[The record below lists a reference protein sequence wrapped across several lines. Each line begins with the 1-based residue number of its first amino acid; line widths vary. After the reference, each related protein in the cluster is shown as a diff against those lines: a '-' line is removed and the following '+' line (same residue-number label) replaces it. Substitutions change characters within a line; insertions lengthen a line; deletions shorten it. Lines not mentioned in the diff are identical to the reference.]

1 MGESVTEDVT
11 DLEITPGLEGLNI
24 LEITPGLIGLNLNIL
39 HVLDMH
45 MREEAKWTILKS
57 IDREHPAV
65 SNVQKNMAALL
76 KSRIPKERHEGRE
89 DLESIVRRYPNHLNS
104 LADLEHMYL
113 ELNRISDANRCRC
126 TIDRICSLYLI
137 SIFFIRFK

>member
-1 MGESVTEDVT
+1 MFQQCDDVT
-11 DLEITPGLEGLNI
+11 DLDITPGLEGLNM

-57 IDREHPAV
+57 IDRKHPAV

-89 DLESIVRRYPNHLNS
+89 DLESIVPH
-104 LADLEHMYL
+104 
-113 ELNRISDANRCRC
+113 C
-126 TIDRICSLYLI
+126 
-137 SIFFIRFK
+137 